1 MRKVNIQKYLLQAPG
16 IEMTT
21 KVTKKT
27 FPRRTPISTEVSL
40 TTNSLQRSMCQA
52 TSDKSTQLESCYIS
66 LQAVTLHPQQR
77 YLSHAN
83 ISQQSPCFPQQQY
96 PDLELG
102 QIVHRRKPTPSIFPS
117 QKFRRIPDSSN
128 P

>member
-1 MRKVNIQKYLLQAPG
+1 MRKVNIQKYLLQG

-21 KVTKKT
+21 KV
-27 FPRRTPISTEVSL
+27 PTEHSPTGHQSPQVSL
-40 TTNSLQRSMCQA
+40 TTNPPQRSMCQS

-66 LQAVTLHPQQR
+66 LQAVTLHPQPR
-77 YLSHAN
+77 YLSPTN

-102 QIVHRRKPTPSIFPS
+102 QIVHRRKPTPFKSPVKS
-117 QKFRRIPDSSN
+117 
-128 P
+128 